1 MLTIPLGSHIDNEVL
16 SSIIQYFLLNSNMQK
31 VYTKQETED
40 MITENSFPYKC
51 VSIQMAV
58 TEAPL

>member
-1 MLTIPLGSHIDNEVL
+1 MLTIPLGSHINNEVL

-31 VYTKQETED
+31 VFDKEQTKDE
-40 MITENSFPYKC
+40 ILKNSFPYKC